1 MTPLITLIAGFVA
14 AGALLGAAVVLP
26 AMARIRR
33 LEPADRPADGDESEG
48 EARVAV
54 VVAARNESDTIEPAL
69 LSLLGQAGTRVRI
82 VVVDDRSTDGTTE
95 IVRRLA
101 SRYPAL
107 VHERID
113 ELPPGWLGKNH
124 ALQRGA
130 EAAGDVDFLLFTD
143 ADVVFAP
150 GGVRAAVRHAQRH
163 ELDHLTGAP
172 RVHARSF
179 ALAGMIATFGVL
191 FGLFTRPWRVQDPR
205 SSAAVGIGALNLVRR
220 TAYEA
225 AGGHEPIRMRIDD
238 DLRLARLIKAN
249 GGRSEF
255 VLATDVATV
264 EWYPTLGAMVRGLN
278 KNAFAGIDFRVTV
291 AIAATIAI
299 ALVFLAPFAMMW
311 VGSAPG
317 AARALAA
324 VTAAVHVF
332 GASQSAQRV
341 GLPARAGLFF
351 PAGIVG
357 FLFIRGRSMRGALV
371 TRQVVWRGTAYPLR
385 ALLDARDGTHDGP
398 VT

>member
-1 MTPLITLIAGFVA
+1 M
-14 AGALLGAAVVLP
+14 VLP

-33 LEPADRPADGDESEG
+33 LGQADGPADRDESEG

-69 LSLLGQAGTRVRI
+69 LSLLDQAGTRVRI

-191 FGLFTRPWRVQDPR
+191 FGLFTRPWRVKDPR
-205 SSAAVGIGALNLVRR
+205 SSAAVGIGALNLVRQ

-225 AGGHEPIRMRIDD
+225 AGGHTPIRMRIDD

-255 VLATDVATV
+255 VIAADIATV
-264 EWYPTLGAMVRGLN
+264 EWYPTLGAMIRGLN
-278 KNAFAGIDFRVTV
+278 KNAFAGIDFRVAV

-299 ALVFLAPFAMMW
+299 ALVFLAPFGVMW
-311 VGSAPG
+311 MGSAPG

-324 VTAAVHVF
+324 VTATVHVF

-341 GLPARAGLFF
+341 GLPLRAGLFF
-351 PAGIVG
+351 PAGIVV
-357 FLFIRGRSMRGALV
+357 FLFILWRSMLGALV
-371 TRQVVWRGTAYPLR
+371 TRQVVWRGTTYPLR
-385 ALLDARDGTHDGP
+385 ALLDARDGTHGGP